1 MLIEWTVWSIR
12 ITNVFTLDR
21 SLDQPL
27 IKLTNRYLN
36 KTKEEDEWC
45 EEREFKK
52 SKKKQQ
58 KKEEKKLFL
67 TEESGWGGSVQAAT
81 HTHSITHWLASAVSL
96 I

>member
-1 MLIEWTVWSIR
+1 MNGV
-12 ITNVFTLDR
+12 
-21 SLDQPL
+21 
-27 IKLTNRYLN
+27 K
-36 KTKEEDEWC
+36 KENL
-45 EEREFKK
+45 KNQ
-52 SKKKQQ
+52 KKKQQ